1 MIISTSNILLRQGYG
16 GCWMFAL
23 DVPLVIAM
31 TPDYASLARALLP
44 ETFLIGG
51 ALAVLGLDLAF
62 FRRCNGERRLRF
74 ALGVAAL
81 AVAVALGRAICTEM
95 RDAVFGGVFMFDSL
109 ALATRCGV
117 LVLVLLVLG
126 VSAGGRVPRNP
137 SEYVALLLFAATGFT
152 LMAAAQQLLVVF
164 LALELA
170 SLSLYVLAG
179 FDLSRR
185 ESAEAALKYFLF
197 GGMSA
202 AFLLFG
208 FSLIYGLTGS
218 IELPRIAY
226 VLAHQPASPLLEV
239 ALIMILVSFGFK
251 MAAAPFHLWAPDA
264 YEGAPAPAA
273 ALIASASKLSALV
286 LFTRLL
292 WTGFGSAGG
301 NFLRPG
307 WVPTVAL
314 LAGASMMLGNLAALA
329 QTNVRRLLA
338 YSAIAHA
345 GSLMLGVITV
355 GTAGPGPVFYYAATY
370 GFATV
375 GAFAVVERV
384 GECQRITDLAG
395 LYRRSPLLAG
405 CLLVFILSL
414 AGIPPLAG
422 FFGKFFVFSAAFNIG
437 GLAGPAGLLAL
448 AALLLSIV
456 SLYYYLLILKQ
467 ALVLAPPANAPRIE
481 TPSLAALALITCAAL
496 IILLGVFPSTIL
508 GIF

>member
-1 MIISTSNILLRQGYG
+1 MI
-16 GCWMFAL
+16 
-23 DVPLVIAM
+23 
-31 TPDYASLARALLP
+31 PDYTGIARALRP
-44 ETFLIGG
+44 EIFLIGG
-51 ALAVLGLDLAF
+51 ALVVLGLDLAF
-62 FRRCNGERRLRF
+62 FRRCNPGRRLHL
-74 ALGVAAL
+74 ALGFA
-81 AVAVALGRAICTEM
+81 AVAVAAALGQAICTET

-109 ALATRCGV
+109 AVATRCGV
-117 LVLVLLVLG
+117 LALVLLVLG
-126 VSAGGRVPRNP
+126 VSRGARVSLNP
-137 SEYVALLLFAATGFT
+137 AEYVALLLFAATGFT
-152 LMAAAQQLLVVF
+152 LMAAAQQLLVAF

-208 FSLIYGLTGS
+208 FSLVYGLTGS
-218 IELPRIAY
+218 IELHQISV
-226 VLAHQPASPLLEV
+226 VLANQSSSPLLAV

-286 LFTRLL
+286 LFIRLL
-292 WTGFGSAGG
+292 WSGFGSAGG
-301 NFLRPG
+301 NLLLPG

-314 LAGASMMLGNLAALA
+314 LAAASMTLGNLAALA

-345 GSLMLGVITV
+345 GSLLLGVITV

-370 GFATV
+370 GLATV
-375 GAFAVVERV
+375 GAFGVIAIVDRV

-395 LYRRSPLLAG
+395 LYHRSPLLAG
-405 CLLVFILSL
+405 CLFVFILSL

-422 FFGKFFVFSAAFNIG
+422 FFGKLFVFSAAFNIG
-437 GLAGPAGLLAL
+437 GLASPPGWLAL

-467 ALVLAPPANAPRIE
+467 ALVLAPPANAGRIE

-496 IILLGVFPSTIL
+496 IIMLGVFPSVIL

>member
-1 MIISTSNILLRQGYG
+1 MTS
-16 GCWMFAL
+16 
-23 DVPLVIAM
+23 
-31 TPDYASLARALLP
+31 DYTGLARALLP
-44 ETFLIGG
+44 EAFLIGG
-51 ALAVLGLDLAF
+51 ALAVLGLDLAL
-62 FRRCNGERRLRF
+62 FRRFNLERRLRL
-74 ALGVAAL
+74 ALGMAAL
-81 AVAVALGRAICTEM
+81 AVAAALGKGICTGTQGS
-95 RDAVFGGVFMFDSL
+95 VFGGVFMFDML
-109 ALATRCGV
+109 AVATRCGV

-126 VSAGGRVPRNP
+126 VAAGARVPRNP
-137 SEYVALLLFAATGFT
+137 AEYVALLLFAATGFT
-152 LMAAAQQLLVVF
+152 LMAAAQQLLLVF

-218 IELPRIAY
+218 IELPPIAS
-226 VLAHQPASPLLEV
+226 VLAHQPPSPLLAV
-239 ALIMILVSFGFK
+239 ALIMILVAFGFK

-273 ALIASASKLSALV
+273 ALIASASKLGALV

-292 WTGFGSAGG
+292 WSGFGAAGG
-301 NFLRPG
+301 NLVMPG

-329 QTNVRRLLA
+329 QVNVRRLLA

-345 GSLMLGVITV
+345 GSLLLGVITA

-370 GFATV
+370 GLATV
-375 GAFAVVERV
+375 GAFGVIAIAERA

-395 LYRRSPLLAG
+395 LHRRSPLLAG

-422 FFGKFFVFSAAFNIG
+422 FFGKLFVFSAAFNIG
-437 GLAGPAGLLAL
+437 GLAGPPGWLAL
-448 AALLLSIV
+448 CALLLSIV

-467 ALVLAPPANAPRIE
+467 ALVLAPPANAGRIE
-481 TPSLAALALITCAAL
+481 TPSLAALALVTCAAL
-496 IILLGVFPSTIL
+496 IVLLGVFPTVLL